1 MGGEYGEWCIGLAEL
16 RFQYLIDE
24 NTCRDATVVYTNGY
38 CEITERNPA
47 GDSQLESV
55 RRLLLSRIESI
66 SGYRHEDGGS
76 CVHSSYEVALIYLS
90 HQSSHSD

>member
-55 RRLLLSRIESI
+55 GRLLLSRMESI
-66 SGYRHEDGGS
+66 MATGMKM
-76 CVHSSYEVALIYLS
+76 EVAAFTAAMRWL
-90 HQSSHSD
+90 